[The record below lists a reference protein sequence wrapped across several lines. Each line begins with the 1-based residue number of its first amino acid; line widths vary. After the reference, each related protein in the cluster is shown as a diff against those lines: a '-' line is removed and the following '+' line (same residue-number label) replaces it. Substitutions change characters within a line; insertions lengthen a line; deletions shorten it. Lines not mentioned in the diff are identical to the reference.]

1 MNKKFDIKIF
11 VMPVGACS
19 YEKSWQYAVDMISK
33 KIKGRL
39 GDVFD
44 MKLIE
49 MFSPESFSFKEIM
62 EGIQQ
67 EKLQTPVVTID
78 GNIVQSGG
86 KLSERTIRME
96 IEKIAN
102 KKLNKLIEL
111 CIAKSESY

>member
-33 KIKGRL
+33 KLKERL
-39 GDVFD
+39 GDNFEI
-44 MKLIE
+44 KLIE
-49 MFSPESFSFKEIM
+49 IFSPESFSYKEII

-78 GNIVQSGG
+78 GKIIQSGG
-86 KLSERTIRME
+86 KLSERKIRE
-96 IEKIAN
+96 ELEQR
-102 KKLNKLIEL
+102 LN
-111 CIAKSESY
+111 

>member
-1 MNKKFDIKIF
+1 MKNKFDIKIF

-33 KIKGRL
+33 KLKDRL
-39 GDVFD
+39 GDVFE

-67 EKLQTPVVTID
+67 EKLQTPVVTIN
-78 GNIVQSGG
+78 GKIIQPGG
-86 KLSERTIRME
+86 KLSERAIRIE
-96 IEKIAN
+96 IEKQWN
-102 KKLNKLIEL
+102 TD
-111 CIAKSESY
+111 